1 MAYRD
6 LRAFI
11 SLLEKRGLLKRI
23 TAEVEAELEI
33 TEITDRICKTGGP
46 ALFFEKVKGYQIPAV
61 TNLFGSLERV
71 KLALEVTT
79 LDEIGPKLV
88 HLFQR
93 AGQPLTFLDKL
104 KALPQLA
111 HLASLFPKIVKDG
124 PCKEIIIKDNPSL
137 KEFPILKC
145 WPEDKGPFITLP
157 LVFTKDAVT
166 KQRNVGMY
174 RMQVFSSCTTGMH
187 WHIHKD
193 GSHYFQEYRKAGK
206 RMEVA
211 VAIGTDPAVTYAA
224 TAPMPRGVDELL
236 LAGFIRQEP
245 VRMVKALTVDIRV
258 PAKAEFILEGYI
270 DPEETRIEGPFGD
283 HTGYYSLEGEYPVFH
298 VTALTHRRNPVYS
311 TTIVGRPPMEDCYLA
326 YATERIFLPLL
337 RTILPEIEDYTLPWE
352 GVFHNI
358 VVAVLDKEFPGHA
371 AKVMSGLWGTGQM
384 SFAKAVVLID
394 DKSLLSRREDLLR
407 HILDTIDFQSD
418 ILLTEGILDVLDHSA
433 PQGLYGTKIG
443 IDATSRIAGETAR
456 PARPTS
462 FETLSEFSIRARLQE
477 IAPGVTSLRVLFPNT
492 PRPLMILAVKKE
504 GERNSKYYLD
514 LLQKEPLFRG
524 ILVIY
529 DSDIDLANDSLLLW
543 KAFNN
548 VDPGRDIRIV
558 RWGAML
564 DATRKGPQDGHHRE
578 WPDDIVMSE
587 NIVQLVNEKFPEIGK
602 K

>member
-1 MAYRD
+1 
-6 LRAFI
+6 
-11 SLLEKRGLLKRI
+11 
-23 TAEVEAELEI
+23 
-33 TEITDRICKTGGP
+33 
-46 ALFFEKVKGYQIPAV
+46 
-61 TNLFGSLERV
+61 
-71 KLALEVTT
+71 
-79 LDEIGPKLV
+79 
-88 HLFQR
+88 
-93 AGQPLTFLDKL
+93 
-104 KALPQLA
+104 
-111 HLASLFPKIVKDG
+111 
-124 PCKEIIIKDNPSL
+124 
-137 KEFPILKC
+137 
-145 WPEDKGPFITLP
+145 
-157 LVFTKDAVT
+157 
-166 KQRNVGMY
+166 
-174 RMQVFSSCTTGMH
+174 
-187 WHIHKD
+187 
-193 GSHYFQEYRKAGK
+193 
-206 RMEVA
+206 MEVA

-514 LLQKEPLFRG
+514 LLQKDPLFRG